1 MWEKEGAKLWLKILL
16 AVIIIALLAGLYV
29 GYRFVS
35 EKEAAQDAALL
46 EVYAQHQQE
55 QYEAKQANYDDVAA
69 LYQVDLDAIAQF
81 LPGIVCW
88 GDALTAGSAGGVSY
102 PGVLKELIDASIVD
116 RYDFRGTLEDS
127 SGLSKIKWE
136 DYTIDIPVVNMGSGR
151 ENSASVLG
159 RNGAVPYAVKNDFVI
174 PAGCE
179 SVSLS
184 LISSS
189 GEKVTPLTQ
198 GDVGVN
204 PVSIA
209 GIEGTLSL
217 DLEKYSRGYFEYSFT
232 RSAPGAEV
240 PVSAGTEIITAGSD
254 LYRDYVPVIFLGTFD
269 SAYGSVDSLISAQK
283 AIIDHQIANKDR
295 YVILGPF
302 YFAEMGEIGMSNY
315 LEQFENAMLQEYGNH
330 FINVRKYLM
339 SDGLSDA
346 KLSPTAQDTK
356 DIKNGLVPSSLRS
369 SAEASELNAT
379 GYTLLGRLVYNRM
392 DKLGYFDEV
401 KDELGITAL
410 EKLDRQEEL
419 KK

>member
-1 MWEKEGAKLWLKILL
+1 MWEKEGTKLWVKLLL
-16 AVIIIALLAGLYV
+16 AVIIIVLLGGLYL

-46 EVYAQHQQE
+46 EVYEQHQQE
-55 QYEAKQANYDDVAA
+55 QSEAKQANYDDVAA
-69 LYQVDLDAIAQF
+69 LYQADLDAIAYY

-102 PGVLKELIDASIVD
+102 PDVLKDLIDASIVD

-127 SGLSKIKWE
+127 SGLSRIKWE
-136 DYTIDIPVVNMGSGR
+136 DYTVDIPVVNMGSGR
-151 ENSASVLG
+151 ENSATVLG
-159 RNGAVPYAVKNDFVI
+159 RNGAVPFTVKSDFVI
-174 PAGCE
+174 PAECE
-179 SVSLS
+179 SVEISLS
-184 LISSS
+184 NAS
-189 GEKVTPLTQ
+189 GAKVTPLTQ

-204 PVSIA
+204 PVIIS

-217 DLEKYSRGYFEYSFT
+217 DLERYSRGYYEYSFT
-232 RSAPGAEV
+232 RSAPGAEA
-240 PVSAGTEIITAGSD
+240 PISAGTEVITAGSE
-254 LYRDYVPVIFLGTFD
+254 LYRDYIPVIFLGTFD
-269 SAYGSVDSLISAQK
+269 NAFGTVDELISAQK
-283 AIIDHQIANKDR
+283 AMIDRQIANKDR
-295 YVILGPF
+295 FVILSPF
-302 YFAEMGEIGMSNY
+302 YFAEMGETGMSTH
-315 LEQFENAMLQEYGNH
+315 LERFETAMLQEYGNH
-330 FINVRKYLM
+330 FINLRKYLM

-379 GYTLLGRLVYNRM
+379 GYTLLGSLVYNRM

-401 KDELGITAL
+401 KEELGITAL